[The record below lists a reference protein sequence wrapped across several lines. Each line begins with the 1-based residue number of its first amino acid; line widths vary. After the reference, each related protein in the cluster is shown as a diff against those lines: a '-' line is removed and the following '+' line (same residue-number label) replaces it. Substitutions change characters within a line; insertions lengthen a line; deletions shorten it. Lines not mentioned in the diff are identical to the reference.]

1 MEIIGT
7 LSDKII
13 NILNLSYI
21 TDKNIYIGETNIEH
35 MKTSHPD
42 DYSKYK
48 DKIPEILKNPDYIGK
63 NSKDDSI
70 EFVKEFIINH
80 EYVKVAVRVSSK
92 NRLYACSV
100 YVLNRRRVKN
110 FIEKGTLKK
119 YKYII
124 DKNKKLLYK

>member
-48 DKIPEILKNPDYIGK
+48 DNIPEILKNPDYICN
-63 NSKDDSI
+63 NSTDDSI

-92 NRLYACSV
+92 NRLYARSV

-119 YKYII
+119 YK
-124 DKNKKLLYK
+124 

>member
-63 NSKDDSI
+63 NVPTSTN
-70 EFVKEFIINH
+70 EFISVLLP
-80 EYVKVAVRVSSK
+80 ETDGCMSVKRF
-92 NRLYACSV
+92 NL
-100 YVLNRRRVKN
+100 
-110 FIEKGTLKK
+110 
-119 YKYII
+119 
-124 DKNKKLLYK
+124 